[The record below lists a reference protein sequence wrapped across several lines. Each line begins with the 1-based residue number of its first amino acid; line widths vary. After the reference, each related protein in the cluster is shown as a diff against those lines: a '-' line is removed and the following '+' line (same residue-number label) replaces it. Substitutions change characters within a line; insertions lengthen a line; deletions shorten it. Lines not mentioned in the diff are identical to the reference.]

1 MLLGLALAL
10 LLFSGAG
17 DRFSRKPVAL
27 AGAVGVTIAGLS
39 SALATQFWQLAALRG
54 LVGVFM
60 GIGIGPCVAIT
71 CKNVQS
77 LFDLEIYSLKLLVL
91 RIRLF
96 WIFHLLNQ
104 LLQSLLY
111 SNTNSPTV

>member
-1 MLLGLALAL
+1 MLLGLALAS

-17 DRFSRKPVAL
+17 DRFGRKPVAL

-71 CKNVQS
+71 GKNGLS
-77 LFDLEIYSLKLLVL
+77 LFDLKIYSLKLATSTQNKVILDL
-91 RIRLF
+91 P
-96 WIFHLLNQ
+96 
-104 LLQSLLY
+104 
-111 SNTNSPTV
+111 SPQPIVTKFIVF